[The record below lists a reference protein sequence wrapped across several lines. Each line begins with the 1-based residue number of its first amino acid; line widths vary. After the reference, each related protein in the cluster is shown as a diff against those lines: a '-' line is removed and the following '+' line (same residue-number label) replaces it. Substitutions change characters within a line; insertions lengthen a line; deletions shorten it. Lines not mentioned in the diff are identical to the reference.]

1 MNIACCN
8 GDFECNSW
16 EEIEEFIRKS
26 SGNPYDDIW
35 ICEEDEEYPCLAMLI
50 NGEHVCVHWYD
61 DEGGIWQSVGHGE
74 KDVEFIANGNE
85 KSEMPS
91 DAVVSLEEALQC
103 AKQFFVTQEQP
114 DCIEWREL

>member
-61 DEGGIWQSVGHGE
+61 D
-74 KDVEFIANGNE
+74 
-85 KSEMPS
+85 
-91 DAVVSLEEALQC
+91 VVSLEEALQC
-103 AKQFFVTQEQP
+103 AKQFFDTQEQP